1 MITPMSKGDSHHS
14 LFQIPLVK
22 KGNQTMYKTFYSLAR
37 EPFSKDMRSTDAFL
51 STGYQEALNGLG
63 YLQKTKGI
71 GLIIGDPGA
80 GKTFTLRSFKDS
92 LHAALY
98 HVVYFPLSTGGVMDF
113 YRGLAYGL
121 GEEPRFRKV
130 DLFRPIQQ
138 GIEQMDQNRKVTPV
152 FILDEMHM
160 AKDAFLQD
168 LAILFNFQM
177 DSSNPFILILAGLP
191 HLKTRLNMNH
201 HRALSQRIIMRYQL
215 QPLNKEDI
223 FSYIHHHL
231 KLAGSKIP
239 IFTDPALEAIAL
251 RSQGWPRVINTLTIN
266 CLLYGVQLKKEQI
279 DESIVQMAA
288 EESGL

>member
-1 MITPMSKGDSHHS
+1 
-14 LFQIPLVK
+14 
-22 KGNQTMYKTFYSLAR
+22 MYKSFYSLAKA
-37 EPFSKDMRSTDAFL
+37 PFSKDMGSTDAFR
-51 STGYQEALNGLG
+51 SVGYQEALNGLE
-63 YLQKTKGI
+63 YLQKSKGI
-71 GLIIGDPGA
+71 GLMIGDPGV

-92 LHAALY
+92 LNPALY

-121 GEEPRFRKV
+121 GEEPQFRKV
-130 DLFRPIQQ
+130 DLFRQIQQ
-138 GIEQMDQNRKVTPV
+138 GIERMDQERKVTPV

-239 IFTDPALEAIAL
+239 IFTDTAIEAIAL

-266 CLLYGVQLKKEQI
+266 CLLYGAQLKNEQI